1 MRDSVIGEQC
11 INNDITEPMLSKK
24 PEDRFEQVFWYIDQ
38 INVRR
43 GHYWSPQS
51 LESYVRGLGEPV
63 EQLYTEWLRAQGLR
77 QEDGEPAEYLYLVLP
92 YISFR
97 FLNARGIKPVDL
109 FKVTSAQKKKFI
121 DCMVEE
127 LSELPDSPLLRAM
140 MMESLNTLL
149 GFLQS
154 LRCRREQ

>member
-1 MRDSVIGEQC
+1 M
-11 INNDITEPMLSKK
+11 NNETTEPVSSKK
-24 PEDRFEQVFWYIDQ
+24 PEDTFEQVFWYIEQ

-43 GHYWSPQS
+43 GHYWSPQA
-51 LESYVRGLGEPV
+51 LESYVRGLGESV
-63 EQLYTEWLRAQGLR
+63 EQLYTEWLRAQGL
-77 QEDGEPAEYLYLVLP
+77 QQDDGEPAEYLYLVLP

-121 DCMVEE
+121 GCMVEQFHE
-127 LSELPDSPLLRAM
+127 VPDSPLLRAM
-140 MMESLNTLL
+140 MMESLNTLI
-149 GFLQS
+149 GFLES

>member
-1 MRDSVIGEQC
+1 MNIERI
-11 INNDITEPMLSKK
+11 EPILSKK
-24 PEDRFEQVFWYIDQ
+24 PDDRFEQVFWYINQ

-51 LESYVRGLGEPV
+51 LESYVRGLGESV
-63 EQLYTEWLRAQGLR
+63 EQLYTEWLGSQGR
-77 QEDGEPAEYLYLVLP
+77 QQEDGEPAEYLYLVLP

-121 DCMVEE
+121 DRMVVE

-140 MMESLNTLL
+140 MMTSLNTLL
-149 GFLQS
+149 GFLEG
-154 LRCRREQ
+154 LRWRRE